1 MGVWCSARYS
11 VGLLRHAPE
20 KAPPEGA
27 QDDKTRQDKGESLG
41 NYCKYLKPGGK
52 PPEGRAIDGIML
64 LVMPASMFMFIGLR
78 RHDNQPYGRSQSF
91 WWTRGCG
98 PTTSQSWVLVSLV
111 LCAALHSIPP
121 PPHPPVQVCHVALVL
136 APATVSVSGFV
147 VVDVGFA
154 FLLLCSS
161 IIIKHGLP
169 PPSFG
174 LARWHTRQCAPAQ
187 PPFCGL
193 ACVL

>member
-1 MGVWCSARYS
+1 MLCTVQCRPASACARKS
-11 VGLLRHAPE
+11 
-20 KAPPEGA
+20 PPRGCTRR
-27 QDDKTRQDKGESLG
+27 QDKTRQGREFRKLLQILETRRKATRGACYRWHYVVG
-41 NYCKYLKPGGK
+41 N
-52 PPEGRAIDGIML
+52 
-64 LVMPASMFMFIGLR
+64 ASVYVYVHWAKTAR
-78 RHDNQPYGRSQSF
+78 QSYGRSQSF

-136 APATVSVSGFV
+136 VPATVSVSGFV